1 MENQPQTHSNRRQGE
16 PELEELEEEVKEM
29 TQKLRHYRSTLPSQF
44 SDTAASILAAQRP
57 LLGFLDLDSGPG
69 SNEHKK
75 GEFHADSNEGI
86 PGTAGPNAAT
96 DVSAAEDGEIT
107 DELHEL
113 TEKISRNVL
122 AIPILLKR
130 LHECISRIDKLGH
143 PDEIHPAFKRK
154 KC

>member
-1 MENQPQTHSNRRQGE
+1 MENQPQTRSNRRRGE

-57 LLGFLDLDSGPG
+57 LLGFLDLDLAPG
-69 SNEHKK
+69 SNEHRKS
-75 GEFHADSNEGI
+75 GFHADGNEGI
-86 PGTAGPNAAT
+86 PGTPGPATAGG
-96 DVSAAEDGEIT
+96 VSAAEDGEIT
-107 DELHEL
+107 DKLHEL

-130 LHECISRIDKLGH
+130 LQECISRIDKLGH
-143 PDEIHPAFKRK
+143 PDEIHPVFKRK